1 MVNDWYKFMNIAVC
15 LGLSFDDRGAYKY
28 QGKQY
33 RQFCEAYL
41 SLNAAVIGKTGNPL
55 YFVRID
61 DFREDGSFDKYY
73 VLENKVADSLRFE
86 VVNER
91 FMPDVV
97 FNRLK
102 DQLYEHPYFTKA
114 SWVVYN
120 DKAVAMLGNKAASLQ
135 KFSHHMPSSIV
146 VNSTADV
153 DKVNYMIN
161 ERSGC
166 AKWVVK
172 PLRANGGRGILLLDR
187 RDVMS
192 SVVADNLP
200 LLLQE
205 FCETR
210 SVPELDIIGRHDV
223 RVYVIDGEPLLLAVR
238 QPKKGG
244 FLANT
249 AAGGSIHFL
258 NIERLPA
265 EAVAMIN
272 NIIDNINTIKKR
284 YFISVDVF
292 YTDSGWKLIE
302 INDQPGLPAA
312 YQTSHADTVIEKLVD
327 SLRGDHNDRYI

>member
-15 LGLSFDDRGAYKY
+15 LGLSFDDQGAYKY
-28 QGKQY
+28 QGKQS

-41 SLNAAVIGKTGNPL
+41 SLNAGIIEKTGSPL
-55 YFVRID
+55 HFVRIN
-61 DFREDGSFDKYY
+61 DFQEDGSFSRYY
-73 VLENKVADSLRFE
+73 TLAGQVADSLRFE

-102 DQLYEHPYFTKA
+102 DQLYQHPYFINA
-114 SWVVYN
+114 PWYAYN
-120 DKAVAMLGNKAASLQ
+120 NQAVAKLGNKSVSLSH
-135 KFSHHMPSSIV
+135 FSQYMPSSIYV
-146 VNSTADV
+146 SGAADV
-153 DKVNYMIN
+153 DKANNIIQ
-161 ERSGC
+161 ERPEV
-166 AKWVVK
+166 AEWIVK
-172 PLRANGGRGILLLDR
+172 PLRRCGGRGILRLDR
-187 RDVMS
+187 SAVIDTI
-192 SVVADNLP
+192 VADGQP

-205 FCETR
+205 FCEAR

-249 AAGGSIHFL
+249 AAGGSIRFL

-265 EAVAMIN
+265 EAVAMIS
-272 NIIDNINTIKKR
+272 NIIDDINTIKKR

-292 YTDSGWKLIE
+292 YTDNGWKLIE
-302 INDQPGLPAA
+302 INDQPGMPAL
-312 YQTSHADTVIEKLVD
+312 YQTPQSEVIVKKLVN
-327 SLRGDHNDRYI
+327 SLKAICNT